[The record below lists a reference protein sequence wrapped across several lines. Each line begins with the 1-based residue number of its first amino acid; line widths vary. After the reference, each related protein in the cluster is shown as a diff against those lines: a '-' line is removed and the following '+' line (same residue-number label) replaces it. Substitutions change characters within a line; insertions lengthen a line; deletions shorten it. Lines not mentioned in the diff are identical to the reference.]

1 MIKRSFIGLKKP
13 RLEYTTLQDSP
24 PALKEIPT
32 PGMVTLLLEIPLEKK
47 NGQINAGDSVRT
59 GQTVSVDKDVVSI
72 SPVTGTVS
80 SVTDWPGDFGRKYTA
95 VSVDVAETEV
105 TDETF
110 REISRELSLENAVR
124 FLSSIPGKP
133 PLKIFADPE
142 TEIKTIVITGID
154 NDLLITT
161 NQYVLQNNT
170 EALKAGIK
178 VLKRITGVDSV
189 ILVAPSELVGKA
201 QATDAVV
208 KTVDTEYPS
217 AIVSSIMKDVIEEVV
232 PAGQKPEDLGYCFM
246 SAESVASI
254 GKAVQSSQVP
264 VNKIVTVIKKDYKTS
279 LVSAMIGTPVS
290 EIFKACDI
298 TVKEK
303 DRVVFGGP
311 MTGYA
316 VYSEEHPVLPD
327 TDAVMVQDNADI
339 PLVSDYPCI
348 NCGECIRICPAK
360 MPVSMLV
367 RLLEA
372 GQYQEGAD
380 SYDLYSCIE
389 CGLCSFVCPAR
400 IPIFQYI
407 RLAKYELDRVK
418 SAEEANV

>member
-13 RLEYTTLQDSP
+13 RLEYTTLQGSP
-24 PALKEIPT
+24 PAFKEIQT
-32 PGMVTLLLEIPLEKK
+32 PGKVTLLLEIPFEKK
-47 NGQINAGDSVRT
+47 NGQITAGESVKT
-59 GQTVSVDKDVVSI
+59 GQAVSAAKDVVSI

-80 SVTDWPGDFGRKYTA
+80 NVTDWPGDFGRKYTA
-95 VSVDVAETEV
+95 VSVEVAETEAV
-105 TDETF
+105 DETF
-110 REISRELSLENAVR
+110 SEISKDLSLENAVR
-124 FLSSIPGKP
+124 YLSSAPGKP

-142 TEIKTIVITGID
+142 IDIKTIVITGMD
-154 NDLLITT
+154 KDLLVAT
-161 NQYVLQNNT
+161 NQYVLDTKT

-178 VLKRITGVDSV
+178 VLKKITGVESV
-189 ILVAPSELVGKA
+189 ILVAPSELAGKA
-201 QATDAVV
+201 QTTDAVV
-208 KTVDTEYPS
+208 KTVDTAYPS
-217 AIVSSIMKDVIEEVV
+217 AIVGSIMKDVIGEVV
-232 PAGQKPEDLGYCFM
+232 PAGKTPEDLGYCFM
-246 SAESVASI
+246 SAESVASL
-254 GKAVQSSQVP
+254 GNVVQSGQVP
-264 VNKIVTVIKKDYKTS
+264 VNKIVTVIKKDCKTS
-279 LVSAMIGTPVS
+279 LVSAKIGTPIS

-311 MTGYA
+311 MTGSA

-327 TDAVMVQDNADI
+327 TDAIMVQDNADI

-360 MPVSMLV
+360 VPVSMLV
-367 RLLEA
+367 RFLEA

-418 SAEEANV
+418 SAEETNV